1 MNLLLNQFDIIF
13 DSSESV
19 QELEALILDMAIR
32 GKLVSQDTSD
42 EPASILLE
50 KIKKEKEQ
58 LIQEKKIKKEKIL
71 PQIKEEEKPF
81 DLPDGWEWVR
91 LQSLIKKIGAGST
104 PRGGKAVYVDKGVK
118 FIRSQNVWND
128 GLYLNGVAYITEE
141 INNKMSGSIVKPN
154 DLLLNITGGSI
165 GRCCIVPSN
174 FDVGNV
180 NQHVSII
187 RLVDNNDTLRQ
198 YLHCCLISS
207 YIQKTIM
214 STQVGISREGLSISK
229 LSGFLIP
236 IPPLNE
242 QKRIVEKLNQLM
254 CFCDKLKERLEK
266 KQRREDKLNLSVF
279 STLEQSQTVEE
290 LKENLQF
297 ILSHLHSLCKNTK
310 HVQQLRNAILS
321 LAVKGKLV
329 TQDETEEPA
338 SVSMERIK
346 KEKEQLIQEKK
357 IKKEKPLLQITD
369 EEKSFEVPN
378 GWGWDRLGGLA
389 LKVVDGTHHSPQ
401 SFANGDYLYITAK
414 NIKNKGVDTS
424 NVTYVLKDV
433 HEEIYSR
440 CNVEKGDIL
449 LIKDGATTGIVTI
462 NQLKQDFSLLSSVGL
477 IKTSNDFIDNQYLVY
492 CIRSPFLQGQ
502 IKGMMKGSAI
512 TRITIQKIKNFV
524 IPIPPL
530 GEQKRIVEKVNQLMS
545 LCDELESNIEQS
557 RLESETL
564 MKAVLQEAFTVKE
577 EVIN

>member
-58 LIQEKKIKKEKIL
+58 LIQEKKIKKEKLL

-81 DLPDGWEWVR
+81 ELPDGWEWVR

-104 PRGGKAVYVDKGVK
+104 PRGGKAVYVDSGVK

-207 YIQKTIM
+207 YIQETIM

-229 LSGFLIP
+229 LSEFLIP

-254 CFCDKLKERLEK
+254 SFCDKLKERLEK

-279 STLEQSQTVEE
+279 STLAKSQTVEE
-290 LKENLQF
+290 LKESLQF
-297 ILSHLHSLCKNTK
+297 ILSHLHSLCTDTK
-310 HVQQLRNAILS
+310 HVQQLRTAILS
-321 LAVKGKLV
+321 LAMKGKLV
-329 TQDETEEPA
+329 PQDETEEPA
-338 SVSMERIK
+338 SILVERIK
-346 KEKEQLIQEKK
+346 KEKEQLIKEKK

-369 EEKSFEVPN
+369 EEKSFELPN
-378 GWGWDRLGGLA
+378 GWEWIRLKEIVELLNGRAYKKYELLSEGKTPVLRVGN
-389 LKVVDGTHHSPQ
+389 LFTNPSWYYSDLELEENKYCD
-401 SFANGDYLYITAK
+401 NGDLLYAWSASFGPRIWNGGKVIYHYHIWKINVYGNIDKEYLY
-414 NIKNKGVDTS
+414 
-424 NVTYVLKDV
+424 YMLLKDV
-433 HEEIYSR
+433 
-440 CNVEKGDIL
+440 NDIKN
-449 LIKDGATTGIVTI
+449 ITTGSTMIHVTKERMEKRVFP
-462 NQLKQDFSLLSSVGL
+462 L
-477 IKTSNDFIDNQYLVY
+477 
-492 CIRSPFLQGQ
+492 
-502 IKGMMKGSAI
+502 
-512 TRITIQKIKNFV
+512 
-524 IPIPPL
+524 PPL
-530 GEQKRIVEKVNQLMS
+530 NEQKRIVEKINQLLL
-545 LCDELESNIEQS
+545 LCDELEANIAQS
-557 RLESETL
+557 KIESETL
-564 MKAVLQEAFTVKE
+564 MKAVLQEAFTIKE
-577 EVIN
+577 EVLS